1 MSKNPELPSH
11 LLWHLLYG
19 KPRAHLYVDVET
31 YCEADLNKVG
41 HYRYCEDDSFRIQLL
56 SFAVDDEPVQQVD
69 VECGEK
75 VPDRFLQ
82 MLTDPAVLKHAFN
95 AGFERQAILNHFGIY
110 CDPVQ
115 WACTMVLGLSLG
127 LPGSLGKQ
135 TDVLGMEHQKI
146 DGRKAMLY
154 FCKPCKPTKKNGM
167 RKQNLPSHNRLL
179 WMDYKVYN
187 KQDVEAERGLYQRL
201 SRYNMQ
207 NRQWR
212 AWAMDQR
219 INDRGVRVDME
230 LVENAIRINEIIKGE
245 LVQKIIDLTGIA
257 NPNSVKQLLKWLN
270 EAETE
275 EDKEREKLA
284 SDDWAV
290 DRTEAEKKRITDL
303 NKKTVTALLGDAALD
318 STIRR
323 VLELRQKLAK
333 SSVSKFHAM
342 KRAVCKDGRIRGLL
356 QFYGAPRTGRWAGR
370 IVQVQNLPQNH
381 LKDLALIREIVK
393 AGKLKMLRLM
403 FGEDI
408 LPVLSELIR
417 TAFIPAEGCRFIIAD
432 FSAIEG
438 RLGAWDTQEE
448 WRMEVFR
455 THGLIYEASA
465 SEMFDVP
472 LEDCMKDGKRSDLR
486 QKGKISE
493 LAFQYQGGPNA
504 AITMGALEQ
513 GLEEYELLPIV
524 RTWRKASPRVA
535 RNWYRTNDE
544 AMDCI
549 DYGEPVQMW
558 EWMRDRDGDIQRR
571 YGFEYEGGSLWQ
583 VLPSGRRLCYPNAR
597 LEWSDK
603 FSCYQIAFDGVNQ
616 YTHQWGTIR
625 TYGGKLFENRTQA
638 NGVDNLT
645 NALFRIEEEG
655 LPIVFSVHDEPVLEV
670 PFDWKAE
677 LYAPD
682 HKNKAE
688 RKKSVGVKFVENLMC
703 EPQPGYTG
711 LPLKADG
718 MDATFYQK

>member
-1 MSKNPELPSH
+1 MSKNPELPSS

-19 KPRAHLYVDVET
+19 KPREHLYIDVET
-31 YCEADLNKVG
+31 YCELDLNKVG
-41 HYRYCEDDSFRIQLL
+41 HYRYCDHESFKVQLFSYAFDDD
-56 SFAVDDEPVQQVD
+56 AVQCVD
-69 VECGEK
+69 IACGEAIPQRVK
-75 VPDRFLQ
+75 DA
-82 MLTDPAVLKHAFN
+82 LTDPAVLKHAFN
-95 AGFERQAILNHFGIY
+95 AGFERQAIRAHFGIY

-127 LPGSLGKQ
+127 LPGSLAKQ
-135 TDVLGMEHQKI
+135 AAVLGMEQQKI
-146 DGRKAMLY
+146 DGKKTMLY
-154 FCKPCKPTKKNGM
+154 FCKPCKPTKKNGH
-167 RKQNLPSHNRLL
+167 RTQNLPHHNRVL

-187 KQDVEAERGLYQRL
+187 KQDVEAERGLYKRL
-201 SRYNMQ
+201 SKYNMQ
-207 NRQWR
+207 PRQWR

-230 LVENAIRINEIIKGE
+230 LVNQAIRINDIIKAE
-245 LVQKIIDLTGIA
+245 LTQKIIDITGVQ
-257 NPNSVKQLLKWLN
+257 NPNSVQQLLKWLN
-270 EAETE
+270 EAEDE
-275 EDKEREKLA
+275 EDKQREKYA
-284 SDDWAV
+284 SDDWAA
-290 DRTEAEKKRITDL
+290 DRTESDKKYIADL
-303 NKKTVTALLGDAALD
+303 KKKTVKELLGDKALD
-318 STIRR
+318 STVRR

-333 SSVSKFHAM
+333 SSVSKFRAM
-342 KRAVCKDGRIRGLL
+342 QRAVCRDGRIRGLL

-370 IVQVQNLPQNH
+370 LVQVQNLPQNH
-381 LKDLALIREIVK
+381 LPDLALIREVVK

-438 RLGAWDTQEE
+438 RLTAWDAQEE

-472 LEDCMKDGKRSDLR
+472 LEDCKKDGKRAELR

-493 LAFQYQGGPNA
+493 LALGYQGGPNA
-504 AITMGALEQ
+504 LITMGAIEM
-513 GLEEYELLPIV
+513 GLNEDELLPIV

-535 RNWYRTNDE
+535 RNWYRTNDD

-549 DYGEPVQMW
+549 DYGERVSIF
-558 EWMRDRDGDIQRR
+558 EWLRDRDGDIQRR

-603 FSCYQIAFDGVNQ
+603 FETYQIAFDGVNQ

-625 TYGGKLFENRTQA
+625 TYGGKLCENRTQA

-645 NALFRIEEEG
+645 NAMFRIEEEG

-670 PFDWKAE
+670 PIDWEAE

-682 HKNKAE
+682 HKIKAE
-688 RKKSVGVKFVENLMC
+688 RKKSKGVKIVERLMC
-703 EPQPGYTG
+703 LPQPGYDG
-711 LPLKADG
+711 LPLQADG
-718 MDATFYQK
+718 MDAMFYQK